1 MRRLNYLR
9 RALVL
14 LALTAAFSSAA
25 SAHEGEEHGNHD
37 PKFNG
42 LVMMYVDL
50 HFEIVLGEKGGV
62 RVYYSDAARAE
73 LPAAVVSDVRVD
85 LLRKGA
91 EPETV
96 AMSVSDAGDY
106 WEGRGQA
113 VKDRE
118 TIVRVAFVFQNEPL
132 VFELPAWMFPAFR
145 ESAAH
150 TAEA

>member
-1 MRRLNYLR
+1 MKFFKYVRG
-9 RALVL
+9 AFVL
-14 LALTAAFSSAA
+14 LVVAAAFSSAV

-50 HFEIVLGEKGGV
+50 HFEVVLGEKGGI

-73 LPAAVVSDVRVD
+73 LPAAVVSDVRIDV
-85 LLRKGA
+85 LRKGA
-91 EPETV
+91 EPEAV

-106 WEGRGQA
+106 WEGMGET
-113 VKDRE
+113 VEDRE
-118 TIVRVAFVFQNEPL
+118 TIVRIAFVFQNEPL

-145 ESAAH
+145 EAAAH
-150 TAEA
+150 TTEA

>member
-1 MRRLNYLR
+1 MKLLTHMRRAC
-9 RALVL
+9 ALL
-14 LALTAAFSSAA
+14 SLAVALHLVA

-62 RVYYSDAARAE
+62 RIYYSDAARAE
-73 LPAAVVSDVRVD
+73 LPAAVVSDVKVD
-85 LLRKGA
+85 LLRKAA

-106 WEGRGQA
+106 WEGRGH
-113 VKDRE
+113 VVEDRE
-118 TIVRVAFVFQNEPL
+118 TIVRIAFVFQEEPL

-145 ESAAH
+145 EAAVH